1 MKDKICSKICSDTF
15 KSNSFP
21 QIFRI
26 FDQGL
31 ALLSTDSVYMT
42 SCRQRIR
49 NMMAAPTLIAPNA
62 VLLHGNFT
70 INVRI
75 RSQWR

>member
-1 MKDKICSKICSDTF
+1 VKDKICSKICSV

-21 QIFRI
+21 QIVRI

-31 ALLSTDSVYMT
+31 ALLSPDPAYMT
-42 SCRQRIR
+42 SSRQRIR
-49 NMMAAPTLIAPNA
+49 NMVTAPTLIAPNA

-70 INVRI
+70 TNVRI
-75 RSQWR
+75 GSQWR